1 MKKTDRGPAIA
12 SLGWLGQVPVS
23 FGKMCIKSSC
33 KCIKTEIRAMKKNC
47 MELVEFRGLISPGFQ
62 ERRIS

>member
-47 MELVEFRGLISPGFQ
+47 MELVELRGLI
-62 ERRIS
+62 